1 MDGTPVEKFP
11 PEAKPAARSTADGWH
26 TLWFFFHL
34 AVVYAIVNF
43 CTPHLAG
50 WTRVRL
56 LPFLRHPAS
65 SGSLEFM
72 FSHILAFSFIPAF
85 LTGLINA
92 RFKHKVAVFVWV
104 VPTMILA
111 YKFATFPSPSAL
123 QSHFSAAFHQYFAG
137 GFMIRE
143 FRDWPDFWS
152 IVMSNPDVM
161 PGNTQLSFTA
171 PFYAGAGYSIAAWMG
186 LRTQLNRKVA
196 KEN

>member
-1 MDGTPVEKFP
+1 MAYFVVLFP
-11 PEAKPAARSTADGWH
+11 SGGSLRNSELLDPASGGVDESQAA
-26 TLWFFFHL
+26 
-34 AVVYAIVNF
+34 AV
-43 CTPHLAG
+43 
-50 WTRVRL
+50 
-56 LPFLRHPAS
+56 LRHPTS

-92 RFKHKVAVFVWV
+92 RFKHKVAGFVWV

-123 QSHFSAAFHQYFAG
+123 QGHFSAAFHQYFAG

-152 IVMSNPDVM
+152 IVRSTPKCDAR
-161 PGNTQLSFTA
+161 Q
-171 PFYAGAGYSIAAWMG
+171 YA
-186 LRTQLNRKVA
+186 A
-196 KEN
+196 KFHCPVLCGRGI